1 MILRAKNIMNFNGK
15 GRALAYASSRN
26 DYHAHR
32 NRYCSSVGDV
42 AWRARGG
49 ATPDHWMG
57 MKHAPSRQF
66 TPLANLKLQH
76 MSRSGSKN
84 FYSCQK
90 LPDSK
95 RLAFA
100 GLQTPS
106 LTSRSARQIDPSADV
121 STRKKREF
129 SPKRQSAH
137 RTSCFR
143 AP

>member
-1 MILRAKNIMNFNGK
+1 MNFNGK

-26 DYHAHR
+26 DYHAHK

-76 MSRSGSKN
+76 MSHAP
-84 FYSCQK
+84 CL
-90 LPDSK
+90 LPEH
-95 RLAFA
+95 
-100 GLQTPS
+100 GGY
-106 LTSRSARQIDPSADV
+106 LTMA
-121 STRKKREF
+121 E
-129 SPKRQSAH
+129 
-137 RTSCFR
+137 RTW
-143 AP
+143 

>member
-1 MILRAKNIMNFNGK
+1 MNFNGK

-26 DYHAHR
+26 DYHAHK

-49 ATPDHWMG
+49 GHTRSLDGDEACTLE
-57 MKHAPSRQF
+57 
-66 TPLANLKLQH
+66 TVYPLANLKLQH